1 MDALLKRHF
10 WMVNLLTLALLAW
23 LVASSI
29 NDYLASRLFAVP
41 SVKASTGAKAMAGAG
56 TMADAKAA
64 QTGSDLTSWGMFNL
78 GERDAGTKD
87 PDDKDENKGSE
98 EPKKQEGELEESE
111 LPIDVMGT
119 IVASDAALSIATL
132 RIEGENKLAWIGS
145 EFLEG
150 KAKIIEI
157 NPRHIVLMEG
167 ETRRVK
173 KLWAPRSKA
182 SASMTSRPGSRSMAG
197 RASSTS
203 ASRRTGAK
211 TSSTGRIKAKKTKF
225 KNIKKTGPYAY
236 EISRPELNKYIDDL
250 GGLGSQAR
258 VLPNHVAGKTH
269 GYKLVGV
276 RPNSLFRAI
285 GIRSGD
291 VIMSVNGQAINSAA
305 KALGLFDKLKSEP
318 SVTVEIERRGQ
329 SKELNYTIQ

>member
-41 SVKASTGAKAMAGAG
+41 SVKASTGARAMAGTGTAPGAKNPEAG
-56 TMADAKAA
+56 H
-64 QTGSDLTSWGMFNL
+64 DLQSWGMFNL
-78 GERDAGTKD
+78 GERQGDTKD
-87 PDDKDENKGSE
+87 PDEKDENKGTE
-98 EPKKQEGELEESE
+98 EPKKPEGELEESE

-119 IVASDAALSIATL
+119 IVASDATLSLATL
-132 RIEGENKLAWIGS
+132 RIEGENKLAWVGS
-145 EFLEG
+145 EFLDG
-150 KAKIIEI
+150 KAKITEI

-173 KLWAPRSKA
+173 KLWAPKSPMTA
-182 SASMTSRPGSRSMAG
+182 GLTSRPGSRSTSA
-197 RASSTS
+197 RASTS
-203 ASRRTGAK
+203 ARRTASK
-211 TSSTGRIKAKKTKF
+211 VSSSGRIKAKKSKF

-236 EISRPELNKYIDDL
+236 EISRKELNKYIDDL

-258 VLPNHVAGKTH
+258 ILPNHVAGKTH

-291 VIMSVNGQAINSAA
+291 VIMSVNGQVINSAA